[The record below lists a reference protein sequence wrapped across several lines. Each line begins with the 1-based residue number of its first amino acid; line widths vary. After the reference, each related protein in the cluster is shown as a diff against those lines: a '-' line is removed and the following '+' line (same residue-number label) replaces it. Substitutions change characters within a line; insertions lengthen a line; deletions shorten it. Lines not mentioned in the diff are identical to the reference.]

1 MAYATA
7 ASLAE
12 RFGEREIIQLT
23 DRDGFGVLDAARAAQ
38 VIAEVEAEVDGYLG
52 RRYRLPLATVPPLV
66 TRLVCDL
73 AREALY
79 TDAPTETVTAR
90 AATARRILRD
100 IASGVVELG
109 LPSDATPEAVG
120 SGVAVRAG
128 TRIFGDL
135 DY

>member
-73 AREALY
+73 AREAL
-79 TDAPTETVTAR
+79 
-90 AATARRILRD
+90 
-100 IASGVVELG
+100 
-109 LPSDATPEAVG
+109 
-120 SGVAVRAG
+120 
-128 TRIFGDL
+128 
-135 DY
+135 